1 MADGLGFYRAMM
13 NRLLMRFFGLMVLM
27 CMSVSALAQ
36 EHCVSEPDISSVLKS
51 SSNNSLKKRTVSSCA
66 KKPRL
71 NQQPKQ
77 TPTELYPAKVLKLKG
92 DVVLVSRAGQVVNRP
107 LTVGANLFLDD
118 VVETGRQSFVTI
130 VLGSGVTSVLPSNA
144 KIALK
149 QTSASVARY
158 ELLRGSIENRVN
170 KKPNAKR
177 STFEIMVPNGV
188 LGVRGTH
195 FTVDY
200 DLGRGDSGVSVADG
214 MVVVRPL
221 QSCSISLVVTGGR
234 SARIGQTLDS
244 VADMQG
250 LLAAPVWTNV
260 AAQRSNDF
268 SFEISAVEGAVK
280 YVAQVARDANFL
292 DVVAEQDSPSQGGR
306 VRVPGRDLPD
316 GFYYVRLAALD
327 QRGLNGLTN
336 TYLFLKNTKNIADE

>member
-1 MADGLGFYRAMM
+1 M
-13 NRLLMRFFGLMVLM
+13 NRLLLRFFGLMVLM

-36 EHCVSEPDISSVLKS
+36 EHCVSEPDVSSVLKS
-51 SSNNSLKKRTVSSCA
+51 SSKNSLKKRTVSSYA

-77 TPTELYPAKVLKLKG
+77 TPMELYPAKVLKLKG

-177 STFEIMVPNGV
+177 STFEIMIPNAI

-200 DLGRGDSGVSVADG
+200 DLGHGESGVSVAEG
-214 MVVVRPL
+214 VVVVRPL
-221 QSCSISLVVTGGR
+221 RSCSKALIVTGEH
-234 SARIGQTLDS
+234 SAHIKQSFNPATDIK
-244 VADMQG
+244 G
-250 LLAAPVWTNV
+250 LLPAPVWV
-260 AAQRSNDF
+260 SARAQRTDDF
-268 SFEISAVEGAVK
+268 SFDVSKIEGAAK
-280 YVAQVARDANFL
+280 YVAQVARDADFL
-292 DVVAEQDSPSQGGR
+292 DVVAEQEAPSQNES
-306 VRVPGRDLPD
+306 VVVPGRDLPD

-327 QRGLNGLTN
+327 QYGLRGLTQ
-336 TYLFLKNTKNIADE
+336 TYLFLKNTTSITDE